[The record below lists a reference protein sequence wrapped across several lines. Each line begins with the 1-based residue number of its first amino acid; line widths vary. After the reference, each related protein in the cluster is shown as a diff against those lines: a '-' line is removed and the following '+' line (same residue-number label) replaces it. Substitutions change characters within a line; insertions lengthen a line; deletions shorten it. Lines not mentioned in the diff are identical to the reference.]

1 MNQQG
6 EAEML
11 THSGF
16 WLRLWQI
23 ALFYLMLLWLGAMLL
38 VANISCLPLL
48 MTPRAFRE
56 PIVRPLIS
64 VVFRVFLF
72 GAVRCRLMR
81 LDLGSLDSL
90 NSEQRIVLVA
100 NHPSM
105 IDAVLIVSRIRNA
118 ICLIKAG
125 ISNSV
130 FFGVGAYMAGYI
142 SNKHTEAMLRKSA
155 EAVDKGNLLLVF
167 PEGTR
172 TTRQPI
178 NEIKPGVALIA
189 KRTAA
194 PLQIIVIVTNSEYI
208 WGKAGVCGVRLAFRS
223 FTRRHWGRN
232 CCHPIR

>member
-1 MNQQG
+1 
-6 EAEML
+6 
-11 THSGF
+11 
-16 WLRLWQI
+16 
-23 ALFYLMLLWLGAMLL
+23 
-38 VANISCLPLL
+38 
-48 MTPRAFRE
+48 
-56 PIVRPLIS
+56 
-64 VVFRVFLF
+64 
-72 GAVRCRLMR
+72 MR
-81 LDLGSLDSL
+81 LDLGALDSL

-105 IDAVLIVSRIRNA
+105 IDAVLIVSRVRNA

-142 SNKHTEAMLRKSA
+142 SNKHTETMLRKSA

-194 PLQIIVIVTNSEYI
+194 PLQMIVIATNSAYL
-208 WGKAGVCGVRLAFRS
+208 GKGWSVLRPPRFPLVYKATLGPQLLPSDSIADTTKRIQKYFEQAIVCSIDPFLSLPR
-223 FTRRHWGRN
+223 
-232 CCHPIR
+232 